1 MDLVTLALAKK
12 YTNQKVNDILS
23 FGGFEIVE
31 SLPTS
36 DISHSTV
43 YLLKSSEEARN
54 IYTEYIYTKNNEWE
68 SLGTTVDLNGYITE
82 ENLQEAIN
90 IALAQAKDS
99 GEFKPVKGEDYWTED
114 DKQEII
120 DEVVA
125 EMPEG
130 GAEGL
135 VYEEFGGDLPRELD
149 QFSFT
154 KVFKFNNA
162 YYALLGQSKDDFVT
176 GRDWNNYENGYTARL
191 TDQYLY
197 STDGLNWTIK
207 SFERQGNW
215 IDYCIIDDK
224 LYVLD
229 GSYHNQW
236 WNSYEDEITGEW
248 IEEEHH
254 YYSRPN
260 TILVTDNGE
269 TWSRIALPSEAR
281 YTCIDANL
289 IDGQPT
295 IFVGGHQGELLK
307 MTISQDDNSDLIT
320 TFNELPLD
328 QEYPILDLAVS
339 RPLTMYEHDRPFEA
353 DVVYFYT
360 QEQKLYGYDLGYGD
374 REPVLFECGSLP
386 MQNVYRIEAISPS
399 GYQEPERLC
408 LLGET
413 GWFYGALYD
422 TTGLTIYDGLLHQ
435 KPEYYNWEVTSSFS
449 TPYCWNGHLFWDDN
463 WYEVRYYFYL
473 GAERYNCTY
482 EIDANHN
489 DQYITRGSLWSYR
502 YDGGWWQELHLF
514 QGDDDMMGDYAGW
527 VKTLRFIYQNDEDIS
542 PDVAE
547 ALWPHL
553 TTKVNTLIPTIHPN
567 TLQSK
572 TKAIDNPIGHLKIT
586 YCYNKKLHRI
596 ACGSTFQES
605 SYSVPSISISDDEGL
620 SWSVSD
626 HEVPGYLLGAGA
638 NVFILDGSE
647 RTREEVY
654 DEIEGTYQVIINLI
668 NNKFLATTLE
678 PDSPAIEC
686 QFSEELP
693 LQEYSF
699 ASGSNETKEC
709 LLLYGTGAIAHS
721 EDGIT
726 WTVVK
731 DTFPFTNNAKLIYC
745 KDRFIAWENN
755 QLASSTDGITW
766 ELIRTLDA
774 DVNDIFW
781 AFGKLFVYSRQYID
795 NLYTLVLSL
804 SEDQG
809 STWTDLP
816 LDESS
821 RVPNTFA
828 FGRFYYAEGWT
839 GTYESFDG
847 IHWEKSSAP
856 NINNDPTCEY
866 QRFFTISEQSLIY
879 GVGYSGYP
887 FFYQTTDGQHWV
899 ESHYAIM
906 NYDEANITKAV
917 STAISQQLYH
927 NYTVSVSPNEWNSE
941 KQWICALGAGRVNNN
956 SLVLVAAHPRTRK
969 PYIAANVQCIDQ
981 GEGTLTFECAT
992 IPSDT
997 ILINLTIFG
1006 QHEITIPYL
1015 SEEV

>member
-130 GAEGL
+130 GGAEGL
-135 VYEEFGGDLPRELD
+135 VYEEFGGDLPRECGD
-149 QFSFT
+149 FSFT
-154 KVFKFNNA
+154 KVFKFKDA
-162 YYALLGQSKDDFVT
+162 YYALLGQSKNDFVT
-176 GRDWNNYENGYTARL
+176 GWDYNRYEGGYTARL

-197 STDGLNWTIK
+197 STDGLNWKIK
-207 SFERQGNW
+207 SFGRQGNW

-229 GSYHNQW
+229 GSYHYQW
-236 WNSYEDEITGEW
+236 WDGYEDEMTGEW
-248 IEEEHH
+248 IEEERN

-260 TILVTDNGE
+260 TLLVTDNGE
-269 TWSRIALPSEAR
+269 AWNRITLPSEAR
-281 YTCIDANL
+281 YTCIDADFV
-289 IDGQPT
+289 DGYPV
-295 IFVGGHQGELLK
+295 IFIGGHQGELLK
-307 MTISQDDNSDLIT
+307 MTISQDDNSNLIT
-320 TFNELPLD
+320 TFKELSLD
-328 QEYPILDLAVS
+328 QEYPILDLAYC
-339 RPLTMYEHDRPFEA
+339 RPIVVYEYDSERDGP
-353 DVVYFYT
+353 VVYFYT
-360 QEQKLYGYDLGYGD
+360 QEQKLYGYDLGYED
-374 REPVLFECGSLP
+374 TEPVLFECGSLP
-386 MQNVYRIEAISPS
+386 MQNIYRVEKTRTSNWIYTLI
-399 GYQEPERLC
+399 

-413 GWFYGALYD
+413 GMSTCELLYD
-422 TTGLTIYDGLLHQ
+422 QFTQNDKLYRE
-435 KPEYYNWEVTSSFS
+435 KEYYNWEVSYSFD
-449 TPYCWNGHLFWDDN
+449 TTYCWNGYIYQTEYDF
-463 WYEVRYYFYL
+463 RYYYYPN
-473 GAERYNCTY
+473 ASRYNCTY
-482 EIDANHN
+482 EIDANYN
-489 DQYITRGSLWSYR
+489 DQYITRGSLWSYG
-502 YDGGWWQELHLF
+502 YDGEWWQELHIF
-514 QGDDDMMGDYAGW
+514 QGDDAMMEDYAGW
-527 VKTLRFIYQNDEDIS
+527 VKALRFIYQNDEDIS

-553 TTKVNTLIPTIHPN
+553 TKKVNTLIPTIHPN
-567 TLQSK
+567 TLQSE
-572 TKAIDNPIGHLKIT
+572 TEDIYNPIEDGKC
-586 YCYNKKLHRI
+586 CYNKKLHRI
-596 ACGSTFQES
+596 ACGLA
-605 SYSVPSISISDDEGL
+605 YSPRISFSDDEGL
-620 SWSVSD
+620 SWSVPD
-626 HEVPGYLLGAGA
+626 HEAPGYLLGAGA

-647 RTREEVY
+647 RTHEEVY

-693 LQEYSF
+693 LQEYGF

-766 ELIRTLDA
+766 ELITTLGA
-774 DVNDIFW
+774 DVINDIFW
-781 AFGKLFVYSRQYID
+781 AFGKLYVYNWKYID
-795 NLYTLVLSL
+795 DSYSWVLSL

-809 STWTDLP
+809 LTWTDFL

-828 FGRFYYAEGWT
+828 FGRFYYAEGYV

-856 NINNDPTCEY
+856 LINNDPTCEL
-866 QRFFTISEQSLIY
+866 QRFFPISENILLY
-879 GVGYSGYP
+879 GVGYWDYM
-887 FFYQTTDGQHWV
+887 YYLTTDGQHWV
-899 ESHYAIM
+899 KNHYAIA
-906 NYDEANITKAV
+906 NYEEENITKAV
-917 STAISQQLYH
+917 SAAISQQLYH
-927 NYTVSVSPNEWNSE
+927 NYTVSVGPNEWNSE
-941 KQWICALGAGRVNNN
+941 KQWVCALGPGRVNNN

-969 PYIAANVQCIDQ
+969 LYTTANVQCIDQ

-1015 SEEV
+1015 NEEV